1 MQKFKFYNAIEN
13 YNQINSQDVNLLK
26 NAIEKYPY
34 FKAAYILLL
43 KQKSMANAGDFDE
56 FLKLTAVYANN
67 RAALYDLIFEEIPEK
82 KEEKVKE
89 KTASEKEVAKPTEKP
104 AEKTQKSAE
113 ELRKEID
120 DRVKEIRKSQ
130 LAKQTSEKAEE
141 KNQEIEKKKEE
152 LKVEDVVEKE
162 EVQSEEAQSDEISA
176 AKVEEKKLEEAKI
189 EEKKQRDREEIIE
202 SFIKNNPKINKPEDE
217 DYSETEE
224 QAKKSLNDNLNFVS
238 ETLAQIYASQGN
250 KNKAKEIYEQLMLKF
265 PEKKLYFADQ
275 IKNLGLIK

>member
-1 MQKFKFYNAIEN
+1 MQKLKFYNAIEN
-13 YNQINSQDVNLLK
+13 YNQINNKDVDLLK

-43 KQKSMANAGDFDE
+43 KQKSMANAADFDE
-56 FLKLTAVYANN
+56 FLKLAAVYANN
-67 RAALYDLIFEEIPEK
+67 RAALYDLIFEENPEK

-89 KTASEKEVAKPTEKP
+89 KTASEKEVAKPAEKP
-104 AEKTQKSAE
+104 QKSAE

-120 DRVKEIRKSQ
+120 DRVKEIQKSQ
-130 LAKQTSEKAEE
+130 AAEQTSEKVDE
-141 KNQEIEKKKEE
+141 KKQEIEGKKEE
-152 LKVEDVVEKE
+152 LKTEEISEKE
-162 EVQSEEAQSDEISA
+162 EVRAEEAQ
-176 AKVEEKKLEEAKI
+176 I

-202 SFIKNNPKINKPEDE
+202 SFIKRNPKINKPQDD